1 MRDSQGNAQ
10 MPDLPVDDLQ
20 NTESA
25 GPTSWPI
32 LPEPGML
39 DRIIAIIAKEAV
51 IAPELIKPDS
61 TLDTLGLVSIDVVNI
76 LMGVE
81 EEFDTYVPMSN
92 ELQEVRN
99 LHDLIKVVAEQMARE
114 AAEKA
119 AAKG

>member
-1 MRDSQGNAQ
+1 
-10 MPDLPVDDLQ
+10 
-20 NTESA
+20 
-25 GPTSWPI
+25 
-32 LPEPGML
+32 
-39 DRIIAIIAKEAV
+39 
-51 IAPELIKPDS
+51 
-61 TLDTLGLVSIDVVNI
+61 
-76 LMGVE
+76 MGVE